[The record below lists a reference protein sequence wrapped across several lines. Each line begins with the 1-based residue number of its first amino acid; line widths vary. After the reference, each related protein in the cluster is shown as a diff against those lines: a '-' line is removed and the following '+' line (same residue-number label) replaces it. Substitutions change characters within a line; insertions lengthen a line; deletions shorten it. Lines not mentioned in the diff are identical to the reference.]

1 LPPYGAASSA
11 FADALAANPTNV
23 RADVFV
29 SLICDARDLPETG
42 RTHRSATLAHHAWSR
57 TSAAPEMRRIG
68 QVTSSRSVAKFGGAG
83 DPTNH
88 VILGGQGLGK
98 ESVGLFHNFYSRWE
112 VRHCRLTC
120 PHCKM
125 PASPPTFR
133 QGRYMRGDLA
143 LVCERCN
150 ESNPVTFWRFEG
162 IEKPCP
168 SKSAT
173 IAAQDEAGLGL
184 G

>member
-1 LPPYGAASSA
+1 MP
-11 FADALAANPTNV
+11 V
-23 RADVFV
+23 
-29 SLICDARDLPETG
+29 ILPETG
-42 RTHRSATLAHHAWSR
+42 RTHRRATLATMAGAGHRQLRDPACW
-57 TSAAPEMRRIG
+57 PDYEFPLCF
-68 QVTSSRSVAKFGGAG
+68 KFGGAR
-83 DPTNH
+83 DVTNQ
-88 VILGGQGLGK
+88 VILSGQGLGK

-125 PASPPTFR
+125 PASSPTFR

-143 LVCERCN
+143 LICERCN

-162 IEKPCP
+162 IENPSP

-173 IAAQDEAGLGL
+173 IAAGDEARLGL
-184 G
+184 GRADGSP